1 MSTKTKEK
9 IKMSSGD
16 IASAIAKWVVFAL
29 LVMYVASILGVLGW
43 GVLTSLKSKE
53 DFQYN
58 DNLIGLP
65 TMDEDNHF
73 NSLDAVFKLENYQT
87 FFEKFKI
94 TNDNHGESF
103 EIYFGADTRV
113 TTVDADFWEM
123 LGNSVIYALGNA
135 LLQTL
140 VIAVTAYLCAKY
152 PFKFS
157 NIVYTTVIV
166 IMALPIVG
174 AYPAEITL
182 LRNLNLYDSWIGNFI
197 QKFSFIGMY
206 FLVFYEHFKG
216 MSNTYRDAAEID
228 GASHFTVMARVYLPL
243 AAKMY
248 GSVVLVRFVFFWN
261 DYSAIRIYMRT
272 HPTLSYGIFYNT
284 IAKPMEG
291 GLPVQVAAC
300 MVLAIPVLI
309 IFVLLN
315 EKIMGNMT
323 LGGLKE

>member
-1 MSTKTKEK
+1 MKNTRNK
-9 IKMSSGD
+9 IKPSTGD
-16 IASAIAKWVVFAL
+16 KLSTVIKWVVFVLL
-29 LVMYVASILGVLGW
+29 LVYVISIIAVLGW
-43 GVLTSLKSKE
+43 GLLTSLKSKN

-58 DNLIGLP
+58 DNLLGFPNL
-65 TMDEDNHF
+65 DEDDPF
-73 NSLDAVFKLENYQT
+73 NSVEQFFKLENYKS
-87 FFEKFKI
+87 FFKDFRI
-94 TNDNHGESF
+94 TNDNHSESF
-103 EIYFGADTRV
+103 EVWFGTQNRV

-123 LGNSVIYALGNA
+123 LGNSILYALGNS

-140 VIAVTAYLCAKY
+140 VITVTAYLCAKY
-152 PFKFS
+152 DFRLSK
-157 NIVYTTVIV
+157 ILYTTVIV

-182 LRNLNLYDSWIGNFI
+182 LRDLNLYDSWIGNFI
-197 QKFSFIGMY
+197 QKFAFVGMY
-206 FLVFYEHFKG
+206 FLVFYEHFAG

-228 GASHFTVMARVYLPL
+228 GASHWTVMTRVYLPL
-243 AAKMY
+243 ASKMF

-261 DYSAIRIYMRT
+261 DYSAIRMYMRT

-284 IAKPMEG
+284 IAKPMAG

-309 IFVLLN
+309 IFILLN
-315 EKIMGNMT
+315 NKIMGNMT

>member
-1 MSTKTKEK
+1 MDNTDLK
-9 IKMSSGD
+9 IKSAPGD
-16 IASAIAKWVVFAL
+16 ITSKIAKWVVFAL
-29 LVMYVASILGVLGW
+29 LLIYVVSIIAVLGW
-43 GVLTSLKSKE
+43 GMLTSLKSKN
-53 DFQYN
+53 DFRYN
-58 DNLIGLP
+58 DNLLGFP
-65 TMDEDNHF
+65 TLDEDDYF
-73 NSLDAVFKLENYQT
+73 NSVDAFFKLDNYRI
-87 FFEKFKI
+87 FFEDFRI
-94 TNDNHGESF
+94 TNDNHSESF
-103 EIYFGADTRV
+103 DIYFGTQSRV

-123 LGNSVIYALGNA
+123 LGNSVLYALGNS
-135 LLQTL
+135 LLQTF

-152 PFKFS
+152 NFALSK
-157 NIVYTTVIV
+157 ILYTTVIV

-182 LRNLNLYDSWIGNFI
+182 LRNLNLYDSWVGNFI

-228 GASHFTVMARVYLPL
+228 GASHFTVMSRVYLPL
-243 AAKMY
+243 ASKMF

-261 DYSAIRIYMRT
+261 DYSAIRMYMRT

-284 IAKPMEG
+284 IAKPMSG